1 MALPRRLARFN
12 RVVTNRLTR
21 PFAAFLPGF
30 AVVVHTGRRSGRE
43 YRTPVNAFRRAG
55 GRTGANGFVI
65 VLTYTSNTDWVA
77 NVLAAG
83 GCRLIYLGREIEV
96 CRPALS
102 KGREAKRLFPVLLRP
117 LLRVLGVDEALSL
130 AAVSPDPSD
139 RLTLS

>member
-12 RVVTNRLTR
+12 RVVTNRVTR

-43 YRTPVNAFRRAG
+43 YRTPVNAFKRG
-55 GRTGANGFVI
+55 DGYVI
-65 VLTYTSNTDWVA
+65 VLTYTSRSDWVA

-83 GCRLIYLGREIEV
+83 GCELVHFGRRIRV
-96 CRPALS
+96 GRPVLS
-102 KGREAKRLFPVLLRP
+102 QGPEATQQFPVLLRP
-117 LLRVLGVDEALSL
+117 LLRIMGVDEALSL
-130 AAVSPDPSD
+130 AAISSDPGD

>member
-12 RVVTNRLTR
+12 RVVTNRVTR

-43 YRTPVNAFRRAG
+43 YRTPVNAFTRG
-55 GRTGANGFVI
+55 DGYVI

-83 GCRLIYLGREIEV
+83 GCRLVHLGREIEV
-96 CRPALS
+96 GRPALS
-102 KGREAKRLFPVLLRP
+102 KGSDAKRLFPVLLRP
-117 LLRVLGVDEALSL
+117 LLRVMGVDEALSL
-130 AAVSPDPSD
+130 AAVSPDPGD